1 MHHNIVYL
9 YHGIKIV
16 TLNHDTVIVYYESN
30 NVSII
35 KFVKHNFVMVFAKD
49 NLFRLSQM
57 IPKHHIVSYWFCTFL
72 FVNFLNDNVI
82 AFFVRNC
89 FIQKEILMRNYTILW
104 YLLYYFIIMCKIILG
119 RRIKFLGNWNNCRFF
134 YPPVCLKISYLL
146 GVWTKFNSFSSM
158 KS

>member
-16 TLNHDTVIVYYESN
+16 TLNHDIVIVYYESN

-35 KFVKHNFVMVFAKD
+35 KFVKHNLVMVFAKD

-82 AFFVRNC
+82 AFFREKLFYSEGNINEKLHYIVIFAVLFHHNVQNHFR
-89 FIQKEILMRNYTILW
+89 KELNFLETEITVG
-104 YLLYYFIIMCKIILG
+104 LLST
-119 RRIKFLGNWNNCRFF
+119 
-134 YPPVCLKISYLL
+134 CLFK
-146 GVWTKFNSFSSM
+146 N
-158 KS
+158 